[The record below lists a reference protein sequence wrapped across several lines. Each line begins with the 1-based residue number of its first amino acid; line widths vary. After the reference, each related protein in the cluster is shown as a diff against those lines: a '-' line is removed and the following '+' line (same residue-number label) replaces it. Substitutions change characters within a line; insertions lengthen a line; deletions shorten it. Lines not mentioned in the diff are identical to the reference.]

1 MHPFPASGAV
11 YQLSKDDDGHHPWW
25 SHDGRGLSYVPG
37 PDGLTRVSVS
47 TRPSFSLG
55 SPMAL
60 PRAGRFESPVA
71 SPSIDGAPDGERIVG
86 VVSADQVAS
95 GGTNASK
102 MAVVINWFEELKRLA
117 PTKTLTKISTL
128 NIVLQVLASA
138 RSTARPCVP
147 DR

>member
-1 MHPFPASGAV
+1 
-11 YQLSKDDDGHHPWW
+11 
-25 SHDGRGLSYVPG
+25 
-37 PDGLTRVSVS
+37 
-47 TRPSFSLG
+47 
-55 SPMAL
+55 MAL